1 MRLTEY
7 SHGAGWACKLSQK
20 ELAQVLTHFRQQN
33 NSNTSQILVGL
44 DSPDDGGVIDI
55 GNGIRVVQTVDFFTP
70 ILDNPF
76 DWGKVAAANALSDI
90 YAMGGTPVSSLQLV
104 SWPREDLSFEIL
116 SEVIKGGLET
126 MQSAGCNI
134 IGGHSIDDKE
144 PKYGFAVTGIIN
156 DAIYKKRNL
165 QVGDKLFLT
174 KPLGSGIISSAIK
187 KNIASEKAISE
198 VTEVMTTLNDKALEA
213 AKELNANAI
222 TDVTGFGLL
231 GHLIEMIGDSEV
243 TVNIYFDNVPVIEH
257 AKEYLNNGVYP
268 SGSKRNFDSAKENII
283 YSDDQESFVKILSD
297 AQTSGGLLISA
308 PNDNSIDLDDI
319 SDRLGLNIWE
329 IGDIVSRYKNKV
341 NIINSKWLKQ

>member
-55 GNGIRVVQTVDFFTP
+55 GSRIRIVQTVDFFTP

-76 DWGKVAAANALSDI
+76 DWGRVAAANALSDI
-90 YAMGGTPVSSLQLV
+90 YAMGGTPISSLQLV

-156 DAIYKKRNL
+156 DVIYKKRNL

-198 VTEVMTTLNDKALEA
+198 ATEVMTTLNDKALEA
-213 AKELNANAI
+213 ARELNANAI

-243 TVNIYFDNVPVIEH
+243 TVNIYLDNVPVIEH
-257 AKEYLNNGVYP
+257 AKEYFNNGVYP

-283 YSDDQESFVKILSD
+283 YNDDQESFVKILSD

-341 NIINSKWLKQ
+341 NIINSKW

>member
-1 MRLTEY
+1 M
-7 SHGAGWACKLSQK
+7 
-20 ELAQVLTHFRQQN
+20 
-33 NSNTSQILVGL
+33 
-44 DSPDDGGVIDI
+44 
-55 GNGIRVVQTVDFFTP
+55 
-70 ILDNPF
+70 DNPF
-76 DWGKVAAANALSDI
+76 DWGRVAAANALSDI
-90 YAMGGTPVSSLQLV
+90 YAMGGTPISSLQLV

-156 DAIYKKRNL
+156 DVIYKKRNL

-198 VTEVMTTLNDKALEA
+198 ATEVMTTLNDKALEA
-213 AKELNANAI
+213 ARELNANAI

-257 AKEYLNNGVYP
+257 AKEYFNNGVYP

-283 YSDDQESFVKILSD
+283 YNDDQESFVKILSD

-319 SDRLGLNIWE
+319 SDRLGINIWE

-341 NIINSKWLKQ
+341 NIINSK

>member
-20 ELAQVLTHFRQQN
+20 ELAQVLTHFKQQN
-33 NSNTSQILVGL
+33 NSDTSQILVGL

-90 YAMGGTPVSSLQLV
+90 YAMGGTPISSLQLV

-116 SEVIKGGLET
+116 SEVLKGGLEI

-156 DAIYKKRNL
+156 DVIYKKRNL

-187 KNIASEKAISE
+187 KNIASEKAVSE
-198 VTEVMTTLNDKALEA
+198 VTEVMTALNDKALEA

-243 TVNIYFDNVPVIEH
+243 TVNIYLDNVPVIEH

-283 YSDDQESFVKILSD
+283 YNDDQESFVKILSD

-341 NIINSKWLKQ
+341 NIINSKW

>member
-20 ELAQVLTHFRQQN
+20 ELAQVLTHFKQQN
-33 NSNTSQILVGL
+33 NSDTSQILVGL

-70 ILDNPF
+70 ILDNSF

-90 YAMGGTPVSSLQLV
+90 YAMGGTPISSLQLV

-116 SEVIKGGLET
+116 SEVLKGGLEI

-231 GHLIEMIGDSEV
+231 GHLLEMIGDSEV
-243 TVNIYFDNVPVIEH
+243 TVNIYLDNVPVIEH
-257 AKEYLNNGVYP
+257 AKEYFNNGVYP

-341 NIINSKWLKQ
+341 NIINSKW

>member
-1 MRLTEY
+1 M
-7 SHGAGWACKLSQK
+7 
-20 ELAQVLTHFRQQN
+20 
-33 NSNTSQILVGL
+33 
-44 DSPDDGGVIDI
+44 
-55 GNGIRVVQTVDFFTP
+55 
-70 ILDNPF
+70 DNPF
-76 DWGKVAAANALSDI
+76 DWGRVAAANALSDI
-90 YAMGGTPVSSLQLV
+90 YAMGGTPISSLQLV

-156 DAIYKKRNL
+156 DVIYKKRNL

-198 VTEVMTTLNDKALEA
+198 ATEVMTTLNDKALEA
-213 AKELNANAI
+213 ARELNANAI

-243 TVNIYFDNVPVIEH
+243 TVNIYLDNVPVIEH
-257 AKEYLNNGVYP
+257 AKEYFNNGVYP

-283 YSDDQESFVKILSD
+283 YNDDQESFVKILSD

-319 SDRLGLNIWE
+319 SDRLGLSIWE

-341 NIINSKWLKQ
+341 NIINSK

>member
-1 MRLTEY
+1 M
-7 SHGAGWACKLSQK
+7 
-20 ELAQVLTHFRQQN
+20 
-33 NSNTSQILVGL
+33 VGL

-90 YAMGGTPVSSLQLV
+90 YAMGGTPISSLQLV

-116 SEVIKGGLET
+116 SEVLKGGLEI

-156 DAIYKKRNL
+156 DVIYKKRNL

-243 TVNIYFDNVPVIEH
+243 TVNIYLDSVPVIEH

-268 SGSKRNFDSAKENII
+268 SGSKRNFDSAEENII

-341 NIINSKWLKQ
+341 NIINSK

>member
-1 MRLTEY
+1 M
-7 SHGAGWACKLSQK
+7 
-20 ELAQVLTHFRQQN
+20 
-33 NSNTSQILVGL
+33 VGL

-90 YAMGGTPVSSLQLV
+90 YAMGGTPISSLQLV

-116 SEVIKGGLET
+116 SEVLKGGLEI

-156 DAIYKKRNL
+156 DVIYKKRNL

-198 VTEVMTTLNDKALEA
+198 ATEVMTTLNDKALEA
-213 AKELNANAI
+213 ARELNANAI

-243 TVNIYFDNVPVIEH
+243 TVNIYLDNVPVIEH
-257 AKEYLNNGVYP
+257 AKEYFNNGVYP

-283 YSDDQESFVKILSD
+283 YNDDQESFVKILSD

-308 PNDNSIDLDDI
+308 PNDNSIDLNDI

-341 NIINSKWLKQ
+341 NIINSK

>member
-1 MRLTEY
+1 M
-7 SHGAGWACKLSQK
+7 
-20 ELAQVLTHFRQQN
+20 
-33 NSNTSQILVGL
+33 
-44 DSPDDGGVIDI
+44 
-55 GNGIRVVQTVDFFTP
+55 
-70 ILDNPF
+70 DNPF
-76 DWGKVAAANALSDI
+76 DWGRVAAANALSDI
-90 YAMGGTPVSSLQLV
+90 YAMGGTPISSLQLV

-156 DAIYKKRNL
+156 DVIYKKRNL

-187 KNIASEKAISE
+187 KNIASEKAVSE

-213 AKELNANAI
+213 ARELNANAI

-243 TVNIYFDNVPVIEH
+243 TVNIYLDNVPVIEH
-257 AKEYLNNGVYP
+257 AKEYFNNGVYP

-341 NIINSKWLKQ
+341 NIINSK

>member
-1 MRLTEY
+1 M
-7 SHGAGWACKLSQK
+7 
-20 ELAQVLTHFRQQN
+20 
-33 NSNTSQILVGL
+33 VGL

-90 YAMGGTPVSSLQLV
+90 YAMGGTPISSLQLV

-116 SEVIKGGLET
+116 SEVLKGGLEI

-144 PKYGFAVTGIIN
+144 PKYGSAVTGIIN

-243 TVNIYFDNVPVIEH
+243 TVNIYLDNVPVIEH

-283 YSDDQESFVKILSD
+283 FSDDQESFVKILSD

-308 PNDNSIDLDDI
+308 PNNNSINLDDI
-319 SDRLGLNIWE
+319 SDRLGIKIWE

-341 NIINSKWLKQ
+341 NIINSK

>member
-1 MRLTEY
+1 
-7 SHGAGWACKLSQK
+7 
-20 ELAQVLTHFRQQN
+20 
-33 NSNTSQILVGL
+33 LVGL

-90 YAMGGTPVSSLQLV
+90 YAMGGTPISSLQLV

-156 DAIYKKRNL
+156 DVIYKKRNL

-243 TVNIYFDNVPVIEH
+243 TVNIYLDNVPVIEH
-257 AKEYLNNGVYP
+257 AKEYFNNGVYP

-341 NIINSKWLKQ
+341 NIINSK

>member
-1 MRLTEY
+1 M
-7 SHGAGWACKLSQK
+7 
-20 ELAQVLTHFRQQN
+20 
-33 NSNTSQILVGL
+33 VGL

-90 YAMGGTPVSSLQLV
+90 YAMGGTPISSLQLV

-116 SEVIKGGLET
+116 SEVLKGGLEI

-341 NIINSKWLKQ
+341 NIINSK

>member
-55 GNGIRVVQTVDFFTP
+55 GNGIRIVQTVDFFTP

-76 DWGKVAAANALSDI
+76 DWGRVAAANALSDI
-90 YAMGGTPVSSLQLV
+90 YAMGGTPISSLQLV
-104 SWPREDLSFEIL
+104 SWPRKDLSFEIL

-156 DAIYKKRNL
+156 DVIYKKRNL

-198 VTEVMTTLNDKALEA
+198 ATEVMTTLNDKALEA
-213 AKELNANAI
+213 ARELNANAI

-243 TVNIYFDNVPVIEH
+243 TVNIYLDNVPVIEH
-257 AKEYLNNGVYP
+257 AKEYFNNGVYP

-283 YSDDQESFVKILSD
+283 YSDNQESFVKILSD

-319 SDRLGLNIWE
+319 SDRLGINIWE

-341 NIINSKWLKQ
+341 NIINSKW

>member
-1 MRLTEY
+1 M
-7 SHGAGWACKLSQK
+7 
-20 ELAQVLTHFRQQN
+20 
-33 NSNTSQILVGL
+33 VGL

-90 YAMGGTPVSSLQLV
+90 YAMGGTPISSLQLV

-116 SEVIKGGLET
+116 SEVLKGGLEI

-156 DAIYKKRNL
+156 DVIYKKRNL

-187 KNIASEKAISE
+187 KNIASEKAVYE
-198 VTEVMTTLNDKALEA
+198 VTEVMTALNDKALEA

-243 TVNIYFDNVPVIEH
+243 TVNIYLDNVPVIEH

-341 NIINSKWLKQ
+341 NIINSK

>member
-1 MRLTEY
+1 M
-7 SHGAGWACKLSQK
+7 
-20 ELAQVLTHFRQQN
+20 
-33 NSNTSQILVGL
+33 VGL

-90 YAMGGTPVSSLQLV
+90 YAMGGTPISSLQLV

-116 SEVIKGGLET
+116 SEVLKGGLEI

-187 KNIASEKAISE
+187 KNIASEKAVSE

-243 TVNIYFDNVPVIEH
+243 TVNIYLDNVPVIEH

-341 NIINSKWLKQ
+341 NIINSK

>member
-1 MRLTEY
+1 
-7 SHGAGWACKLSQK
+7 
-20 ELAQVLTHFRQQN
+20 
-33 NSNTSQILVGL
+33 LVGL

-90 YAMGGTPVSSLQLV
+90 YAMGGTPISSLQLI

-116 SEVIKGGLET
+116 SEVIKGGLEI
-126 MQSAGCNI
+126 MQTAGCNI

-156 DAIYKKRNL
+156 DVIYKKRNL

-187 KNIASEKAISE
+187 KNIASEKAVSE

-213 AKELNANAI
+213 ARELNANAI

-231 GHLIEMIGDSEV
+231 GHLIEMIGDSKV
-243 TVNIYFDNVPVIEH
+243 TVNIYLDNVPVIEH
-257 AKEYLNNGVYP
+257 AKEYFNNGVYP
-268 SGSKRNFDSAKENII
+268 SGSRRNFDSAKENII

-308 PNDNSIDLDDI
+308 PNDNSIDIDDI
-319 SDRLGLNIWE
+319 SQRLGINIWE

-341 NIINSKWLKQ
+341 NIINSK

>member
-1 MRLTEY
+1 M
-7 SHGAGWACKLSQK
+7 
-20 ELAQVLTHFRQQN
+20 
-33 NSNTSQILVGL
+33 VGL
-44 DSPDDGGVIDI
+44 DSPDDGGVVDI

-90 YAMGGTPVSSLQLV
+90 YAMGGTPISSLQLV

-116 SEVIKGGLET
+116 SEVLKGGLEI

-144 PKYGFAVTGIIN
+144 PKYGFAVTGLIN
-156 DAIYKKRNL
+156 DVIYKKRNL

-187 KNIASEKAISE
+187 KNIASEKAVSE
-198 VTEVMTTLNDKALEA
+198 VTEVMTALNDKALEA

-231 GHLIEMIGDSEV
+231 GHLIEMIGDSDV
-243 TVNIYFDNVPVIEH
+243 TVNIYLDNVPVIEH
-257 AKEYLNNGVYP
+257 AKEYFDNGVYP

-341 NIINSKWLKQ
+341 NIINSK

>member
-55 GNGIRVVQTVDFFTP
+55 GNGIRIVQTVDFFTP

-76 DWGKVAAANALSDI
+76 DWGRVAAANALSDI
-90 YAMGGTPVSSLQLV
+90 YAMGGTPISSLQLV

-116 SEVIKGGLET
+116 SEVLKGGLEI

-156 DAIYKKRNL
+156 DVIYKKRNL

-198 VTEVMTTLNDKALEA
+198 ATEVMTTLNDKALEA
-213 AKELNANAI
+213 ARELNANAI

-243 TVNIYFDNVPVIEH
+243 TVNIYLDNVPVIEH
-257 AKEYLNNGVYP
+257 AKEYFNNGVYP

-283 YSDDQESFVKILSD
+283 YSNDQESFVKILSD

-341 NIINSKWLKQ
+341 NIINSKW

>member
-20 ELAQVLTHFRQQN
+20 ELAQVLTHFKQQN

-55 GNGIRVVQTVDFFTP
+55 GNGIRIVQTVDFFTP

-76 DWGKVAAANALSDI
+76 DWGRVAAANALSDI
-90 YAMGGTPVSSLQLV
+90 YAMGGTPISSLQLV

-156 DAIYKKRNL
+156 DVIYKKRNL

-198 VTEVMTTLNDKALEA
+198 ATEVMTTLNDKALEA
-213 AKELNANAI
+213 ARELNANAI

-243 TVNIYFDNVPVIEH
+243 TVNIYLDNVPVIEH
-257 AKEYLNNGVYP
+257 AKEYFNNGVYP

-283 YSDDQESFVKILSD
+283 YNDDQESFVKILSD

-319 SDRLGLNIWE
+319 SERLGLNIWE

-341 NIINSKWLKQ
+341 NIINSKW

>member
-1 MRLTEY
+1 M
-7 SHGAGWACKLSQK
+7 
-20 ELAQVLTHFRQQN
+20 
-33 NSNTSQILVGL
+33 VGL

-90 YAMGGTPVSSLQLV
+90 YAMGGTPISSLQLV

-144 PKYGFAVTGIIN
+144 PKYRFAVTGIIN

-198 VTEVMTTLNDKALEA
+198 ATEVMTTLNDKALEA
-213 AKELNANAI
+213 ARELNANAI

-243 TVNIYFDNVPVIEH
+243 TVNIYLDNVPVIEH
-257 AKEYLNNGVYP
+257 AKEYFNNGVYP
-268 SGSKRNFDSAKENII
+268 SGSTRNFDSAKENII

-341 NIINSKWLKQ
+341 NIINSK

>member
-20 ELAQVLTHFRQQN
+20 ELAQVLTHFKQQN
-33 NSNTSQILVGL
+33 NSDTSQILVGL

-90 YAMGGTPVSSLQLV
+90 YAMGGTPISSLQLV

-116 SEVIKGGLET
+116 SEVLKGGLEI

-156 DAIYKKRNL
+156 DVIYKKRNL

-187 KNIASEKAISE
+187 KNIASEKAVSE
-198 VTEVMTTLNDKALEA
+198 VTEVMTALNDKALEA

-231 GHLIEMIGDSEV
+231 GHLIEMIGDSDV
-243 TVNIYFDNVPVIEH
+243 TVNIYLDNVPVIKH
-257 AKEYLNNGVYP
+257 AKEYFYDGVYP

-283 YSDDQESFVKILSD
+283 YSDNQESFVKILSD

-308 PNDNSIDLDDI
+308 PNDNSINFDDI
-319 SDRLGLNIWE
+319 SDRLGINIWE

-341 NIINSKWLKQ
+341 NIINSKW

>member
-1 MRLTEY
+1 M
-7 SHGAGWACKLSQK
+7 
-20 ELAQVLTHFRQQN
+20 
-33 NSNTSQILVGL
+33 VGL

-90 YAMGGTPVSSLQLV
+90 YAMGGTPISSLQLV

-116 SEVIKGGLET
+116 SEVLKGGLEI

-243 TVNIYFDNVPVIEH
+243 TVNIYLNNVPVIEH

-329 IGDIVSRYKNKV
+329 IGNIVSRYKNKV
-341 NIINSKWLKQ
+341 NIINSK

>member
-1 MRLTEY
+1 M
-7 SHGAGWACKLSQK
+7 
-20 ELAQVLTHFRQQN
+20 
-33 NSNTSQILVGL
+33 VGL

-55 GNGIRVVQTVDFFTP
+55 GNGIRIVQTVDFFTP

-76 DWGKVAAANALSDI
+76 DWGRVAAANALSDI
-90 YAMGGTPVSSLQLV
+90 YAMGGTPISSLQLV

-116 SEVIKGGLET
+116 SEVLKGGLEI

-243 TVNIYFDNVPVIEH
+243 TVNIYLDNVPVIEH
-257 AKEYLNNGVYP
+257 AKEYFNNGVYP

-341 NIINSKWLKQ
+341 NIINSK

>member
-1 MRLTEY
+1 M
-7 SHGAGWACKLSQK
+7 
-20 ELAQVLTHFRQQN
+20 
-33 NSNTSQILVGL
+33 VGL

-90 YAMGGTPVSSLQLV
+90 YAMGGTPISSLQLV

-116 SEVIKGGLET
+116 SEVIKGGLEI
-126 MQSAGCNI
+126 MQTAGCNI

-156 DAIYKKRNL
+156 DVIYKKRNL

-187 KNIASEKAISE
+187 KNIASEKAVSE
-198 VTEVMTTLNDKALEA
+198 VTEVMAALNDKALEA

-231 GHLIEMIGDSEV
+231 GHLIEMIGDSDV
-243 TVNIYFDNVPVIEH
+243 TVNIYLDNVPVIEH
-257 AKEYLNNGVYP
+257 AKEYFNNGVYP
-268 SGSKRNFDSAKENII
+268 SGSKRNFDTAKENII
-283 YSDDQESFVKILSD
+283 YSNDQESFVKILSD

-308 PNDNSIDLDDI
+308 PNDSSINLDDI
-319 SDRLGLNIWE
+319 SDRLGINIWE

-341 NIINSKWLKQ
+341 NIINSK

>member
-1 MRLTEY
+1 M
-7 SHGAGWACKLSQK
+7 
-20 ELAQVLTHFRQQN
+20 
-33 NSNTSQILVGL
+33 VGL

-90 YAMGGTPVSSLQLV
+90 YAMGGTPISSLQLV

-156 DAIYKKRNL
+156 DVIYKKRNL

-198 VTEVMTTLNDKALEA
+198 ATEVMTTLNDKALEA
-213 AKELNANAI
+213 ARELNANAI

-243 TVNIYFDNVPVIEH
+243 TVNIYLDNVPVIEH
-257 AKEYLNNGVYP
+257 AKEYFNNGVYP

-283 YSDDQESFVKILSD
+283 YNVDQESFVKILSD

-341 NIINSKWLKQ
+341 NIINSK

>member
-1 MRLTEY
+1 M
-7 SHGAGWACKLSQK
+7 
-20 ELAQVLTHFRQQN
+20 
-33 NSNTSQILVGL
+33 VGL

-90 YAMGGTPVSSLQLV
+90 YAMGGTPISSLQLV

-116 SEVIKGGLET
+116 SEVLKGGLEI

-187 KNIASEKAISE
+187 KNIASEKAVSE
-198 VTEVMTTLNDKALEA
+198 VTEVMTALNDKALEA

-231 GHLIEMIGDSEV
+231 GHLIEMIGDSDV
-243 TVNIYFDNVPVIEH
+243 TVNIYLDNVPVIEH
-257 AKEYLNNGVYP
+257 AKEYFNNGVYP

-283 YSDDQESFVKILSD
+283 FSDDQESFVKILSD

-341 NIINSKWLKQ
+341 NIINSK

>member
-1 MRLTEY
+1 
-7 SHGAGWACKLSQK
+7 
-20 ELAQVLTHFRQQN
+20 
-33 NSNTSQILVGL
+33 LVGL

-90 YAMGGTPVSSLQLV
+90 YAMGGTPISSLQLV

-116 SEVIKGGLET
+116 SEVLKGGLEI

-156 DAIYKKRNL
+156 DVIYKKRNL

-187 KNIASEKAISE
+187 KNIASEKAVSE
-198 VTEVMTTLNDKALEA
+198 VTEVMTALNDKALEA

-231 GHLIEMIGDSEV
+231 GHLIEMIGDSDV
-243 TVNIYFDNVPVIEH
+243 TVNIYLDNVPVIEH
-257 AKEYLNNGVYP
+257 AKEYFNNGVYP

-308 PNDNSIDLDDI
+308 PNDNSINLDDI
-319 SDRLGLNIWE
+319 SDRLGINIWE

-341 NIINSKWLKQ
+341 NIINSK

>member
-1 MRLTEY
+1 M
-7 SHGAGWACKLSQK
+7 
-20 ELAQVLTHFRQQN
+20 HFKQQN
-33 NSNTSQILVGL
+33 NSDTSQILVGL

-55 GNGIRVVQTVDFFTP
+55 GNEIKIVQTVDFFTP

-90 YAMGGTPVSSLQLV
+90 YAMGGTPISSLQLV

-116 SEVIKGGLET
+116 SEVLKGGLEI

-156 DAIYKKRNL
+156 EVIYKKRNL

-187 KNIASEKAISE
+187 NNIASEKAVSE
-198 VTEVMTTLNDKALEA
+198 VTEVMSTLNDKALEA
-213 AKELNANAI
+213 AKELNANAL

-231 GHLIEMIGDSEV
+231 GHLIEMIGDSNV
-243 TVNIYFDNVPVIEH
+243 TVNLYLDNIPVIEY
-257 AKEYLNNGVYP
+257 AKEYFNNGIYP

-283 YSDDQESFVKILSD
+283 YKDDQESFVKILSD

-308 PNDNSIDLDDI
+308 PKDNSINVDDI
-319 SDRLGLNIWE
+319 SDRLGINIWE

-341 NIINSKWLKQ
+341 NIINNK

>member
-1 MRLTEY
+1 M
-7 SHGAGWACKLSQK
+7 
-20 ELAQVLTHFRQQN
+20 
-33 NSNTSQILVGL
+33 VGL

-90 YAMGGTPVSSLQLV
+90 YAMGGTPISSLQLV

-116 SEVIKGGLET
+116 SEVLKGGLEI

-243 TVNIYFDNVPVIEH
+243 TVNIYLDNVPVIEH

-283 YSDDQESFVKILSD
+283 YNDDQESFVKILSD

-341 NIINSKWLKQ
+341 NIINSK

>member
-1 MRLTEY
+1 M
-7 SHGAGWACKLSQK
+7 
-20 ELAQVLTHFRQQN
+20 
-33 NSNTSQILVGL
+33 VGL

-55 GNGIRVVQTVDFFTP
+55 GNEIRVVQTVDFFTP

-90 YAMGGTPVSSLQLV
+90 YAMGGTPISSLQLV

-116 SEVIKGGLET
+116 SEVLKGGLEI

-156 DAIYKKRNL
+156 DVIYKKRNL

-243 TVNIYFDNVPVIEH
+243 TVNIYLDNVPVIEH
-257 AKEYLNNGVYP
+257 AKEYFNNGVYP

-341 NIINSKWLKQ
+341 NIINSK

>member
-1 MRLTEY
+1 M
-7 SHGAGWACKLSQK
+7 
-20 ELAQVLTHFRQQN
+20 
-33 NSNTSQILVGL
+33 VGL

-90 YAMGGTPVSSLQLV
+90 YAMGGTPISSLQLV

-116 SEVIKGGLET
+116 SEVLKGGLEI

-156 DAIYKKRNL
+156 DVIYKKRNL

-187 KNIASEKAISE
+187 KNIASEKAVSE
-198 VTEVMTTLNDKALEA
+198 VTEVMTALNDKALEA

-231 GHLIEMIGDSEV
+231 GHLIEMIGNSDV
-243 TVNIYFDNVPVIEH
+243 TVNIYLDNVPVIEH
-257 AKEYLNNGVYP
+257 AKEYFNNGVYP
-268 SGSKRNFDSAKENII
+268 SGSKRNFDTAKENII
-283 YSDDQESFVKILSD
+283 YSNDQESFVKILSD

-308 PNDNSIDLDDI
+308 PNDSSINLDDI
-319 SDRLGLNIWE
+319 SDRLGINIWE

-341 NIINSKWLKQ
+341 NIINSK

>member
-20 ELAQVLTHFRQQN
+20 ELAQVLTHFKQQN
-33 NSNTSQILVGL
+33 NSDTSQILVGL

-90 YAMGGTPVSSLQLV
+90 YAMGGTPISSLQLV

-144 PKYGFAVTGIIN
+144 PKYGFAVTGIIT

-198 VTEVMTTLNDKALEA
+198 ATEVMTTLNDKALEA
-213 AKELNANAI
+213 ARELNANAI

-243 TVNIYFDNVPVIEH
+243 TVNIYLDNVPVIEH
-257 AKEYLNNGVYP
+257 AKEYFNNGVYP

-283 YSDDQESFVKILSD
+283 YSDDQEYFVKILSD

-341 NIINSKWLKQ
+341 NIINSKW

>member
-55 GNGIRVVQTVDFFTP
+55 GNGIRIVQTVDFFTP

-76 DWGKVAAANALSDI
+76 DWGRVAAANALSDI
-90 YAMGGTPVSSLQLV
+90 YAMGGTPISSLQLV

-116 SEVIKGGLET
+116 SEVLKGGLEI

-156 DAIYKKRNL
+156 DVIYKKRNL

-198 VTEVMTTLNDKALEA
+198 ATEVMTTLNDKALEA
-213 AKELNANAI
+213 ARELNANAI

-243 TVNIYFDNVPVIEH
+243 TVNIYLDNVPVIEH
-257 AKEYLNNGVYP
+257 AKEYFNNGVYP

-283 YSDDQESFVKILSD
+283 YNDDQESFVKILSD

-341 NIINSKWLKQ
+341 NIINSKW

>member
-20 ELAQVLTHFRQQN
+20 ELAQVLTHFKQQN
-33 NSNTSQILVGL
+33 NSDTSQILVGL

-90 YAMGGTPVSSLQLV
+90 YAMGGTPISSLQLV

-116 SEVIKGGLET
+116 SEVLKGGLEI

-243 TVNIYFDNVPVIEH
+243 TVNIYLDNVPVIEH
-257 AKEYLNNGVYP
+257 AKEYFNNGVYP
-268 SGSKRNFDSAKENII
+268 SGSKRNFDSAKENILF
-283 YSDDQESFVKILSD
+283 SDDQESFVKILSD

-308 PNDNSIDLDDI
+308 PNNNSINLDDI
-319 SDRLGLNIWE
+319 SDRLGINIWE

-341 NIINSKWLKQ
+341 NIINSKW

>member
-20 ELAQVLTHFRQQN
+20 ELAQVLTHFKQQN
-33 NSNTSQILVGL
+33 NSDTSQILVGL

-90 YAMGGTPVSSLQLV
+90 YAMGGTPISSLQLV

-116 SEVIKGGLET
+116 SEVLKGGLEI

-341 NIINSKWLKQ
+341 NIINSKW

>member
-1 MRLTEY
+1 M
-7 SHGAGWACKLSQK
+7 
-20 ELAQVLTHFRQQN
+20 
-33 NSNTSQILVGL
+33 VGL

-90 YAMGGTPVSSLQLV
+90 YAMGGTPISSLQLV

-116 SEVIKGGLET
+116 SEVLKGGLEI

-243 TVNIYFDNVPVIEH
+243 TVNIYLDNVPVIEH
-257 AKEYLNNGVYP
+257 ANEYLNNGVYP

-341 NIINSKWLKQ
+341 NIINSK

>member
-1 MRLTEY
+1 M
-7 SHGAGWACKLSQK
+7 
-20 ELAQVLTHFRQQN
+20 
-33 NSNTSQILVGL
+33 VGL

-90 YAMGGTPVSSLQLV
+90 YAMGGTPISSLQLV

-116 SEVIKGGLET
+116 SEVLKGGLEI

-198 VTEVMTTLNDKALEA
+198 ATEVMTTLNDKALEA

-243 TVNIYFDNVPVIEH
+243 TVNIYLDSVPVIEH

-268 SGSKRNFDSAKENII
+268 SGSKRNFDSAEENII

-341 NIINSKWLKQ
+341 NIINSK